1 MIQYYFHKIIL
12 INKMKKYFSE
22 DHYKFHTIKLPHE
35 DKGRILIYFKRVPVV
50 NDQQTDNIYS
60 SLNNFIQFPQTNS

>member
-1 MIQYYFHKIIL
+1 
-12 INKMKKYFSE
+12 MKKYHSD

-35 DKGRILIYFKRVPVV
+35 DKGRILIYFKRVPLV

-60 SLNNFIQFPQTNS
+60 ALNNFIKLP